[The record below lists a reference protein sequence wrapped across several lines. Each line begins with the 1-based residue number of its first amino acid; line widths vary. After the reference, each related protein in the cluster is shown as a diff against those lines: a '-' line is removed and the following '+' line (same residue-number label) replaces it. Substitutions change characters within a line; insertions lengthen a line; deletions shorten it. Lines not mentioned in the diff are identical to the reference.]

1 MIIKMVVHST
11 YTEIW
16 LKTKEKTL
24 IKLGVQPPLN
34 IDLKRIS
41 QLLSLEDNHQHFLI
55 LIQKIFRILLKVY
68 FLLCMKVQLPITEEK
83 DLVMMTTNMKTDM
96 QKLQTIKIMLKNMV
110 QVHLF
115 KTHFKKQHTKK
126 MDLIATREDSDKN
139 LGTFFFNSFH
149 KKFLSFNFLKA
160 QSN

>member
-16 LKTKEKTL
+16 LKTKGKTL
-24 IKLGVQPPLN
+24 IKLGVQPQLN
-34 IDLKRIS
+34 MDFKSIF
-41 QLLSLEDNHQHFLI
+41 QLQSLEDNHQHFLI
-55 LIQKIFRILLKVY
+55 LGQETFKIHLKVY
-68 FLLCMKVQLPITEEK
+68 SLLCMKVKLPITEEK
-83 DLVMMTTNMKTDM
+83 DLVMMTTKMKKSM
-96 QKLQTIKIMLKNMV
+96 QKLHPIKIMLKDMG

-149 KKFLSFNFLKA
+149 KKFLSFNFIKA